1 MWSSVSGEGPD
12 DEFYRRMSPPDNE
25 IPVAVPL
32 NRMLARTEDA
42 AVALIGTQVY
52 TTGLTFTLVVRVR
65 RGTLPMDHLHQLM
78 WGPGNGPPA
87 FLVGLELADGRRV
100 DNIPGHGSVDDLVF
114 TQGGGSGSEV
124 SVDQEWWL
132 HPMPPEGPLRIV
144 VRCAPLGIEDTV
156 TEIDTAAVNRAA
168 ERVEVLWPWTP
179 PEHRESPP
187 PPPPD
192 VPPDSWF
199 AMSS

>member
-1 MWSSVSGEGPD
+1 ME
-12 DEFYRRMSPPDNE
+12 
-25 IPVAVPL
+25 
-32 NRMLARTEDA
+32 
-42 AVALIGTQVY
+42 
-52 TTGLTFTLVVRVR
+52 
-65 RGTLPMDHLHQLM
+65 
-78 WGPGNGPPA
+78 
-87 FLVGLELADGRRV
+87 
-100 DNIPGHGSVDDLVF
+100 DLVF

-156 TEIDTAAVNRAA
+156 TEIDTAAVRRAA
-168 ERVEVLWPWTP
+168 ERVEMLWPWTP

-187 PPPPD
+187 SPPPD

-199 AMSS
+199 AGSS